1 MLTTLALLFTAPA
14 QAGDIVVI
22 THNPSSRDL
31 TDYSDCD
38 HDEDED
44 DCGHDHGHDHDEDE
58 DDDWDGPQVAVMSSG
73 NQSPQLRA
81 RYAMH
86 FLPDAPAHYIGLRHT
101 GEKDAY
107 LNGELRYMPASDL
120 LWTGRAGAGVDVLGG
135 GNWDLTLGLFI
146 GSNGEWERS
155 DEARIL
161 YAAPMGGTE
170 IGFGIESDRLF
181 AKYRWLAGLGSGP
194 LDEALTENELTLG
207 YKVTDS
213 LHVFGQWIRVNPG
226 QAEKHGGIGL
236 GAQAVF

>member
-1 MLTTLALLFTAPA
+1 MLALALLLVAPA

-22 THNPSSRDL
+22 THNPHSRDL
-31 TDYSDCD
+31 TEYDDCDHDDPCD
-38 HDEDED
+38 HDED
-44 DCGHDHGHDHDEDE
+44 DE
-58 DDDWDGPQVAVMSSG
+58 DDDWDGPDVAVVSS
-73 NQSPQLRA
+73 SERAPQLRA

-86 FLPDAPAHYIGLRHT
+86 FLPEAPAHYIGLRHT

-107 LNGELRYMPASDL
+107 LNAELRYLPASDL

-170 IGFGIESDRLF
+170 IGFGIEGERLF

-226 QAEKHGGIGL
+226 EAEKHGGIGL